1 MAIDYAHCLSA
12 GNRLGL
18 HYSHFQAFLKIIRL
32 QINRLHNEK
41 SLRQPESAKSG

>member
-1 MAIDYAHCLSA
+1 LDYAHFFGA

-18 HYSHFQAFLKIIRL
+18 HYSHFQAFLKIARL
-32 QINRLHNEK
+32 QISRLRDEK